1 MAARQILSGPPP
13 TVTGMT
19 DIASRHR
26 DLAEKFADLADKVT
40 DWDAPTPV
48 KEWSTRDIVGHLTS
62 WLPGMLE
69 GFGVSINTV
78 QPGDDPAA
86 AWREHS
92 GNVQQ
97 LLEDEQQLAR
107 PVATQQGEQP
117 LGQVLDNFYLADI
130 FMHIWDLAKASGQDP
145 DLDPT
150 TVKAMVDGMTPTVE
164 FLAHSG
170 QFGTPRVLDET
181 HSDIDRLVALIGR
194 DPGWTR
200 GLARRH
206 DHEVREQVENDA
218 DHARRDTADEA
229 PPQV

>member
-1 MAARQILSGPPP
+1 
-13 TVTGMT
+13 MT

-130 FMHIWDLAKASGQDP
+130 FMHSWDLAKASGQDP
-145 DLDPT
+145 T
-150 TVKAMVDGMTPTVE
+150 
-164 FLAHSG
+164 
-170 QFGTPRVLDET
+170 
-181 HSDIDRLVALIGR
+181 
-194 DPGWTR
+194 WTR
-200 GLARRH
+200 PQSRRWL
-206 DHEVREQVENDA
+206 
-218 DHARRDTADEA
+218 TA
-229 PPQV
+229 